1 MNKWLKTGWV
11 KKLGK
16 SEYYQILGYREREG
30 TTIFLVGTFEY
41 NLEMMDVHF
50 EPCKS
55 RVGL

>member
-1 MNKWLKTGWV
+1 MKKWLKTGWV

-16 SEYYQILGYREREG
+16 NEYYQILGYKETG
-30 TTIFLVGTFEY
+30 TNTIFLVGKFEY
-41 NLEMMDVHF
+41 NLEMMGIHF